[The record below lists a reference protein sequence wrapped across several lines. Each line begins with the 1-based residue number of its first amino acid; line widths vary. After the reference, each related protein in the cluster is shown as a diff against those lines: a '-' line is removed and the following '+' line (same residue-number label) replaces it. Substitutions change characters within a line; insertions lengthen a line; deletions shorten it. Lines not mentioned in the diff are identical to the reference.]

1 MPLTGVRVVDLTR
14 IISGPFCS
22 MLLADLGA
30 DVVKIE
36 PPGDG
41 DPLREQGVKV
51 DGMSWYYASY
61 NRNKRSLSVDL
72 RSDEGKEILARLI
85 ERSDVLVEN
94 YRPGV
99 LAKMG
104 FPPERLE
111 KLNPRLV
118 VGSVSGFGA
127 DGPYAQRPAF
137 DFIAQAMSG
146 YMSVNGEEGSEP
158 QRTGI
163 PISDL
168 VAGLYGALG
177 IVAAL
182 HGRGNSGKG
191 QRVGISLLDGLVSF
205 LSFMASNYLATGRIP
220 LRTGNDH
227 PLVAPYGLYAASDGP
242 IAIAPSHVGIYDRLL
257 KALDLERLRDDPRFL
272 TNALRMQNRAA
283 LRQEVE
289 TVTRHQN
296 QAHWIAHL
304 NAAGVPCGP
313 VLDLAQVF
321 RDPQV
326 LHQQMV
332 IDVPHPGR
340 GTVRMHGFPLKFS
353 DTPCRLRMPAPELGA
368 ETDSVLAEL
377 GYRDAAIRDLR
388 TRRIV

>member
-1 MPLTGVRVVDLTR
+1 MPLTGIRVVDLTR

-36 PPGDG
+36 PPDDG
-41 DPLREQGVKV
+41 DPLREQGEKV
-51 DGMSWYYASY
+51 AGLSWYYASY
-61 NRNKRSLSVDL
+61 NRNKRSLTVDL
-72 RSDEGKEILARLI
+72 RSDTGKEILAKLI

-94 YRPGV
+94 YRPGI

-146 YMSVNGEEGSEP
+146 YMSVNGAEGSDP
-158 QRTGI
+158 IRTGI

-182 HGRGNSGKG
+182 NARGRTGKG
-191 QRVGISLLDGLVSF
+191 QQVGISLLDGLVSF
-205 LSFMASNYLATGRIP
+205 LSFMASNYLATGTIP

-242 IAIAPSHVGIYDRLL
+242 IAIAPSHVGIYEKLL
-257 KALDLERLRDDPRFL
+257 KALGLERLRDDSRFA
-272 TNALRMQNRAA
+272 TNPLRMQNRDA
-283 LRQEVE
+283 LRREVE
-289 TVTRHQN
+289 AVTRHRD
-296 QAHWIAHL
+296 QAYWIKHL
-304 NAAGVPCGP
+304 NDAGVPCGP

-321 RDPQV
+321 SDPQV

-340 GTVRMHGFPLKFS
+340 TTVRMTGFPLKLS
-353 DTPCRLRMPAPELGA
+353 ETPCELRHPAPELGA
-368 ETDSVLAEL
+368 HTDAVLGDL
-377 GYRDAAIRDLR
+377 GYDAAAIAALR
-388 TRRIV
+388 KGGVI

>member
-1 MPLTGVRVVDLTR
+1 MPLAGIRVVDLTR
-14 IISGPFCS
+14 IISGPFCT

-36 PPGDG
+36 PPGEG
-41 DPLREQGVKV
+41 DPLRAQGEKV
-51 DGMSWYYASY
+51 AGLSWYYASY
-61 NRNKRSLSVDL
+61 NRNKRSLTVDL
-72 RSDEGKEILARLI
+72 RSDAGKDILAKLI
-85 ERSDVLVEN
+85 ERADVLVEN
-94 YRPGV
+94 YRPGI

-104 FPPERLE
+104 FPPERLNV
-111 KLNPRLV
+111 LNPRLV

-146 YMSVNGEEGSEP
+146 YMNVNGGEGSEP
-158 QRTGI
+158 LRTGI

-182 HGRGNSGKG
+182 QARTSTGKG
-191 QRVGISLLDGLVSF
+191 QEVGISLLDGLVSF
-205 LSFMASNYLATGRIP
+205 LSFMASNYLATGKP
-220 LRTGNDH
+220 PQRTGNDH

-242 IAIAPSHVGIYDRLL
+242 IAIAPSHEGIYHKLL
-257 KALDLERLRDDPRFL
+257 KALGLERLRDDPRFA
-272 TNALRMQNRAA
+272 TNPLRMRNRDL
-283 LRQEVE
+283 LRAEIE
-289 TVTRHQN
+289 GVTRHRDQT
-296 QAHWIAHL
+296 HWIAHL

-321 RDPQV
+321 TDPQV

-340 GTVRMHGFPLKFS
+340 STVRMHGFPLKMS
-353 DTPCRLRMPAPELGA
+353 RTPCQLRHPAPELGA
-368 ETDSVLAEL
+368 DTEAVLGEL
-377 GYRDAAIRDLR
+377 GFDGAAIAGLR
-388 TRRIV
+388 ARGVV

>member
-41 DPLREQGVKV
+41 DPLREQGEKV
-51 DGMSWYYASY
+51 DGLSWYYASY
-61 NRNKRSLSVDL
+61 NRNKRSLTLDL
-72 RSDEGKEILARLI
+72 RSDAGKEILAKLI
-85 ERSDVLVEN
+85 ERADVLVEN
-94 YRPGV
+94 YRPGI

-111 KLNPRLV
+111 RLNPRLV

-146 YMSVNGEEGSEP
+146 YMSVNGGEGSEP
-158 QRTGI
+158 LRTGI

-182 HGRGNSGKG
+182 NARGRTGKG

-242 IAIAPSHVGIYDRLL
+242 IAIAPSHEGIYHRLL
-257 KALDLERLRDDPRFL
+257 KALGLERLRDDPRFA
-272 TNALRMQNRAA
+272 TNPLRMQNRDA
-283 LRQEVE
+283 LRREVE
-289 TVTRHQN
+289 AVTRHHD
-296 QAHWIAHL
+296 QAYWIEHL

-326 LHQQMV
+326 LHQEMV

-340 GTVRMHGFPLKFS
+340 SPVRMHGFPLKLS
-353 DTPCRLRMPAPELGA
+353 GTPCELRLPAPELGA
-368 ETDSVLAEL
+368 HTDAVLGEL
-377 GYRDAAIRDLR
+377 GYDAGAIAALR
-388 TRRIV
+388 RAKVV